1 VFYTDGVTEA
11 VDLADDDFGQERLE
25 KVICEHAGET
35 ADRVV
40 SAIFSAVASHARG
53 LTVLDDQTVIAVRT

>member
-11 VDLADDDFGQERLE
+11 VDLADEDFGQERLE
-25 KVICEHAGET
+25 KVLCEHSRET

-40 SAIFSAVASHARG
+40 AAVFTAVAAHANG
-53 LTVLDDQTVIAVRT
+53 LPASDDQTVIAVRT